1 MSLLTNYLMKSLVNN
16 MLLDLVTTN
25 QIKKDLKRIQ
35 KRGYDIQKLYH
46 ILNTLR
52 SNQTL
57 SPKNRDHAL
66 TGNYIGFREC
76 HIEPDWLL
84 LYAIDNGNLI
94 LVASRTGTHSDI
106 F

>member
-1 MSLLTNYLMKSLVNN
+1 
-16 MLLDLVTTN
+16 MLELVTTN
-25 QIKKDLKRIQ
+25 QFKKDLKRIQ
-35 KRGYDIQKLYH
+35 KWGYD

-52 SNQTL
+52 SNQAL
-57 SPKNRDHAL
+57 SPKYRDHAL

-84 LYAIDNGNLI
+84 VYAIDNGNLI
-94 LVASRTGTHSDI
+94 LVPSRTGTHSDI

>member
-1 MSLLTNYLMKSLVNN
+1 MNN
-16 MLLDLVTTN
+16 MLELVTTN
-25 QIKKDLKRIQ
+25 QFKKDLKRIQ
-35 KRGYDIQKLYH
+35 KRGYDLQKLH
-46 ILNTLR
+46 NFLNTLR

-57 SPKNRDHAL
+57 SPKYRDHAL

-84 LYAIDNGNLI
+84 VYAIDSGNLI

>member
-1 MSLLTNYLMKSLVNN
+1 M
-16 MLLDLVTTN
+16 TTN
-25 QIKKDLKRIQ
+25 QLKKDLKRIQ
-35 KRGYDIQKLYH
+35 KRGNNLQKLH
-46 ILNTLR
+46 NILNSLR

-57 SPKNRDHAL
+57 SPKYRDHAL

-76 HIEPDWLL
+76 YIEPDWLL
-84 LYAIDNGNLI
+84 VYAIDNGNLI

>member
-1 MSLLTNYLMKSLVNN
+1 MLELVP
-16 MLLDLVTTN
+16 TN
-25 QIKKDLKRIQ
+25 QFKKDLKRIQ
-35 KRGYDIQKLYH
+35 KRSYDIQKLH
-46 ILNTLR
+46 DILNTLR

-57 SPKNRDHAL
+57 SPKYRDHAL

-76 HIEPDWLL
+76 HTEPDWLL
-84 LYAIDNGNLI
+84 VYVIDNGNLI